1 MIISD
6 PRKKQKEKLML
17 EMAQALNQQAFK
29 MHKADRQETARM
41 LYRKALTYSLQA
53 GDSEEAEQVKAGL
66 NYHLAG
72 ICYESGHT
80 KKGIFYGTAALEKYR
95 EMARR
100 DQDRWRIQIAN
111 TLESLA
117 LLYIASDDLEHE
129 RECYAELLSHYSVL
143 EKRAAPSFARQKIET
158 LNRLAFCDS
167 KAKRFHIAEA
177 EYAELVEMITHTD
190 EQHFTSPRDVLLAV
204 AYEDNARMIM
214 VMGEPY
220 RAKEWFDRA
229 IKTITPHEK
238 QFRSVAARIL
248 DGRAHCEMKCS
259 QNHMQALHFIDMAI
273 ELDPTDADWYDTR
286 GQIMLRLGMREQAFA
301 MWDKVMKIEPNH
313 REINGSEL
321 YDALFVNPIQQQ
333 R

>member
-17 EMAQALNQQAFK
+17 EMAQSLNRQAFE
-29 MHKADRQETARM
+29 MHKADHQEMALM
-41 LYRKALTYSLQA
+41 LYKKALTYSLQS
-53 GDSEEAEQVKAGL
+53 GDSEEAEQLKAVL

-72 ICYESGHT
+72 ICYECNNI

-95 EMARR
+95 KMAKQ
-100 DQDRWRIQIAN
+100 DQDRWRMQIAS

-129 RECYAELLSHYSVL
+129 RACYAELLSHYSVL
-143 EKRAAPSFARQKIET
+143 EIRADPSFARQKIET

-167 KAKRFHIAEA
+167 KAKQFHIAEA
-177 EYAELVEMITHTD
+177 EYAELVEMINLTD

-204 AYEDNARMIM
+204 AYEDTARMIM
-214 VMGEPY
+214 TMGEPY
-220 RAKEWFDRA
+220 RAKEWFERA

-238 QFRSVAARIL
+238 KFRSVAARIL
-248 DGRAHCEMKCS
+248 DGRAHYEMRCS
-259 QNHMQALHFIDMAI
+259 QNHMQAMHFIDKAI

-286 GQIMLRLGMREQAFA
+286 GQILLRLGMREQAFA
-301 MWDKVMKIEPNH
+301 MWDKVMDLEPNH
-313 REINGSEL
+313 REIYGSDL
-321 YDALFVNPIQQQ
+321 YNDLFVNPIQQQ
-333 R
+333 H